1 MGRSDLVKESRK
13 RIAYVIPP
21 ITLFGSSANRP
32 RTPDPFE
39 EYISRFEEPI
49 MFTNYSSQWT
59 ELWKV
64 YKKPDGLLWLLVRLP
79 LKLITGE
86 YLAFTSTARDPCGIV
101 TLLVSK
107 LLKKPA
113 IILDSFYCW
122 PDSFL
127 AKLSW
132 PFFRFT
138 SSHATVLAVS
148 TERVRNFWKRAGVPR
163 KKMQK
168 DKSYV
173 STIKVD
179 EKTTLAAK
187 QIKARLGYQKIILFV
202 GGLITTKGVE
212 YLIRSFAKISKE
224 VPSTGLLIVGD
235 GPERNRLEALRD
247 DLGLT
252 DVHFVG
258 FVPHGELAPYY
269 VLCDLFIL
277 PSITRAGALPE
288 QWGLVVNE
296 AMSVGKSVIVTN
308 SVGCAYELVK
318 NNVNGLVI
326 PEKDMEALSKA
337 AIRLLYDDGLRTRMG
352 KESKRIIEEGFTYQ
366 HAIDNRAKLIETFLY
381 KNPNHNR
388 K

>member
-1 MGRSDLVKESRK
+1 MVKESRR

-32 RTPDPFE
+32 RALDPFE
-39 EYISRFEEPI
+39 EYIFRFEEPI

-59 ELWKV
+59 EIWRV

-79 LKLITGE
+79 LKLVTGK

-113 IILDSFYCW
+113 IILDSFFYW
-122 PDSFL
+122 PERFF

-138 SSHATVLAVS
+138 ASYATVLAVS
-148 TERVRNFWKRAGVPR
+148 SERVRNFWKRAGVPEE
-163 KKMQK
+163 KIQK

-179 EKTTLAAK
+179 EKTTLVANA
-187 QIKARLGYQKIILFV
+187 IKARLGYQKIILFV
-202 GGLITTKGVE
+202 GGLIMTKGVE
-212 YLIRSFAKISKE
+212 YLIRSFARISKE
-224 VPSTGLLIVGD
+224 VPNTGLLIVGD
-235 GPERNRLEALRD
+235 GPEENKLKALRD
-247 DLGLT
+247 DLGLA
-252 DVHFVG
+252 DVHFAG
-258 FVPHGELAPYY
+258 FIPHGELAPYY

-277 PSITRAGALPE
+277 PSITLKVPE

-296 AMSVGKSVIVTN
+296 AMSAGKPVIVTN
-308 SVGCAYELVK
+308 NVGCAYELVK

-326 PEKDMEALSKA
+326 PEKDVKALSEA
-337 AIRLLYDDGLRTRMG
+337 AIRLLSDEDLRARMG

-366 HAIDNRAKLIETFLY
+366 HAIDNRAKLIDKY
-381 KNPNHNR
+381 SVR
-388 K
+388 KAEKPTSARTRYP